1 MLWRKVCPQQRF
13 VTESTAKDST
23 WDSYLLQETKGV
35 LLQLAEGTAP
45 KLTLEKPRSRIP
57 TLS

>member
-23 WDSYLLQETKGV
+23 WDSYLLQETKGM

-45 KLTLEKPRSRIP
+45 KLTSRI
-57 TLS
+57 